1 MLRSETARRDGDIR
15 LSFEFFPPKN
25 AEMETQLWETVAELK
40 KWNPDFVSV
49 TYGAGGSTKAPTL
62 DAVRRMI

>member
-25 AEMETQLWETVAELK
+25 PEMETHLWETVEELK

-62 DAVRRMI
+62 DAV